1 MTASGSGQVIRIFFF
16 IFEDLPRMSD
26 FGRVTLLPHTKG
38 PDKGQR
44 ALLATRADL
53 LSTGGVK
60 RVKVLLTM
68 VTSY

>member
-1 MTASGSGQVIRIFFF
+1 
-16 IFEDLPRMSD
+16 MSD